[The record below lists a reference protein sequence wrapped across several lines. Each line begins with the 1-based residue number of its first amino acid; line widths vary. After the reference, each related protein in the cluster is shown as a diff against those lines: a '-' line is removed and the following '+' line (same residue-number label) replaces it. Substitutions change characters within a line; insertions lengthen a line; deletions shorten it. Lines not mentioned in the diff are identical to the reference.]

1 MANETILEIKLKGIS
16 EARSGM
22 DDLSLAINRQR
33 EEQKRLREEAKLL
46 EKQISENEIT
56 EEEYTQAIKQ
66 NTTAQALAKAN
77 LSDLNK
83 EHKQAARL
91 VKAEAGSLDELR
103 RKLNLAQTEYGKLD
117 QSTEEGRK
125 AAEKFRQE
133 IQDLD
138 QQVKEGEGGIG
149 DFRRNVGN
157 YPEVFDAAG
166 GGVARFGQVLSG
178 LQARLVAL
186 MANPIGAT
194 IAALA
199 AIGTATKA
207 WYDYNNEIRKTNSL
221 LAGIT
226 GESGET
232 LNTIRRQSEALQ
244 ETLGVS
250 TEETANAAKV
260 LVQQFGISYEEAFQ
274 KMQTG
279 ILATNGANQEFLDS
293 VKEYS
298 TFFADAGFS
307 VEEFNGIINAG
318 FDLGIYSDKLPD
330 ALKEADISLRE
341 QTKATTE
348 ALKNAFGDEFTGD
361 ILNQINIGALS
372 TKDALGLISLEA
384 EKVGLTAEQ
393 AATLTADV
401 FRGAGEDAGG
411 AIKVFEAVAVGLDES
426 ARSLD
431 EYGESLEKEIGRT
444 VEMAEEMDEALM
456 SPNFI
461 QFQETISQIG
471 HTLKV
476 SLIDGFSFLLEG
488 LRPIGEA
495 FKSLGTA
502 LGLTSDSAVGF
513 GDILEYVIKFALA
526 PLRLIMEGVA
536 LGVKNLSRVV
546 SAIKNVF
553 KGAGIA
559 VIRMANKFEPF
570 RKAIEVV
577 RKGVASFVDSFRKG
591 FAAVRATLDGVTA
604 YGEAV
609 LNSLGNALD
618 YIGQGKFKKAYNAI
632 EGIGTAG
639 ERAFNRAYDA
649 AMNSVE
655 ATTAVTES
663 STEVIEVI
671 EEETDAVNDH
681 SDATDDNTESR
692 GRNTSA
698 IDEQARAEEKRLNA
712 LNDLIEK
719 EYERNLT
726 EEQLLAKRLQD
737 KLKELD
743 LLKDETEMTETEIDA
758 RDALYAKYYAD
769 LEKLQDKA
777 EKAEEDRHKRVME
790 RIQEELDVRIKNSK
804 QTSSIEILALE
815 TAHLNKMRLL
825 KENGQLTEE
834 QRIKDEKQL
843 QLDILNIQRDAA
855 QEQLD
860 ILQANVSRALFLGT
874 KLPEGYQKAMAE
886 FSNSIAQLD
895 TEIQNITTSDD
906 GQPESIA
913 EKLGLSEEKIQ
924 KAQEAMQMLSQGLE
938 VVSMSIEARQRD
950 RINRVDQELAQ
961 GLINEEQATRKRE
974 QIQKQFARKQQAV
987 DIGQALINTA
997 LGVTGAFTQKPFT
1010 PANFVMA
1017 GLVGAQGLAQV
1028 ALIKKQKFSKG
1039 GVLSGPSHAQG
1050 GIPMFSQGGAVYGE
1064 AEGGEIVLTKGVLK
1078 NPALASM
1085 ASAINVAGGG
1095 VSFFENGGILDP
1107 IQSATPTER
1116 AADIIASGMKQRQ
1129 PVLVLEQLKER
1140 EQSVNV
1146 IESLRTI
1153 G

>member
-1 MANETILEIKLKGIS
+1 
-16 EARSGM
+16 M

-33 EEQKRLREEAKLL
+33 EEQKRLREEAKSL

-157 YPEVFDAAG
+157 YPEVFQAAG
-166 GGVARFGQVLSG
+166 GSVASFGQVLSG
-178 LQARLVAL
+178 LQARFMAL
-186 MANPIGAT
+186 IANPIGAT

-207 WYDYNNEIRKTNSL
+207 WFDYNNEIRKTNSL

-226 GESGET
+226 GESGEA

-244 ETLGVS
+244 ETLGVG

-274 KMQTG
+274 KMQSG
-279 ILATNGANQEFLDS
+279 ILATNGANEEFLDS

-318 FDLGIYSDKLPD
+318 FDLGIYTDKLPD

-341 QTKATTE
+341 QTKTTTA
-348 ALKNAFGDEFTGD
+348 ALENAFGEDFTKNVLDGV
-361 ILNQINIGALS
+361 NTGAIT
-372 TKDALGLISLEA
+372 TKEALEMIAAES
-384 EKVGLTAEQ
+384 EKVVQKNGEIGLSSEQ
-393 AATLTADV
+393 AATLTADL

-411 AIKVFEAVAVGLDES
+411 AIKVFEAISVGVDES
-426 ARSLD
+426 AGSLD
-431 EYGESLEKEIGRT
+431 EYGKSLEKEIGRT

-461 QFQETISQIG
+461 QFQETLSEIG
-471 HTLKV
+471 HAFKMIVVEALSFMMDALKPV
-476 SLIDGFSFLLEG
+476 GDAFSSLGEALGFSG
-488 LRPIGEA
+488 
-495 FKSLGTA
+495 
-502 LGLTSDSAVGF
+502 DSAIGLA
-513 GDILEYVIKFALA
+513 DILGFLTK
-526 PLRLIMEGVA
+526 VA
-536 LGVKNLSRVV
+536 LLPLN
-546 SAIKNVF
+546 
-553 KGAGIA
+553 GALKGIA
-559 VIRMANKFEPF
+559 VVVDIVSAAINFAKTAFNEVGTAVTNATNKFPALKVVVEKISAAF
-570 RKAIEVV
+570 EVV
-577 RKGVASFVDSFRKG
+577 RESAAKLVGGLKDALRFVGLLDQSGGGSGFFERLRQQAIGAEEATNDLNDATDDS
-591 FAAVRATLDGVTA
+591 T
-604 YGEAV
+604 E
-609 LNSLGNALD
+609 
-618 YIGQGKFKKAYNAI
+618 AYNAN
-632 EGIGTAG
+632 T
-639 ERAFNRAYDA
+639 
-649 AMNSVE
+649 S
-655 ATTAVTES
+655 
-663 STEVIEVI
+663 
-671 EEETDAVNDH
+671 
-681 SDATDDNTESR
+681 ATDDNTESR
-692 GRNTSA
+692 SRNTSA
-698 IDEQARAEEKRLNA
+698 IDEQARAEEKRLKS

-719 EYERNLT
+719 EYERNLA

-743 LLKDETEMTETEIDA
+743 LLKDETEMTQTEIDA

-825 KENGQLTEE
+825 KENGELTEE

-855 QEQLD
+855 QEQLN
-860 ILQANVSRALFLGT
+860 ILQANVKRASLLRT

-924 KAQEAMQMLSQGLE
+924 KAQEAMGMLSQGLE
-938 VVSMSIEARQRD
+938 VVSMAIEARQRD
-950 RINRVDQELAQ
+950 RINRVDQDLAQ

-997 LGVTGAFTQKPFT
+997 LGITGAFTQKPFT

-1039 GVLSGPSHAQG
+1039 GVLNGPSHNNG

-1140 EQSVNV
+1140 EESVNV